1 MYNNKQ
7 RVSRLSEVLPLT
19 TIAIL
24 NYRLSSPKHLYP
36 IPIHD
41 TATAFNYI
49 ADPNSVHNAGR
60 VPRISLYG
68 SHIGGSLA
76 LMLALTSPNL
86 IDSLAV
92 LEPVVDW
99 AGIDERKPRSK
110 HGPTVDATAHLLTIR
125 SQLFPNP
132 STYFDPF
139 ASPIL
144 FLRAPGRDTP
154 ASHSSLVTE
163 NEDDLY
169 PATDSDADT
178 DAFGPYDDDHMSS
191 ELPSTLPKRRKV
203 LRRWPPL
210 GRPEEATLP
219 HVHIL
224 LREGGGLSEVLRNQG
239 KEMAD
244 CMQKACFFGREKGV
258 GEARV
263 MADVLQESEAVVDD
277 AILRMVGEPRQIPR
291 N

>member
-1 MYNNKQ
+1 M
-7 RVSRLSEVLPLT
+7 T
-19 TIAIL
+19 TIAVL

-41 TATAFNYI
+41 TATAFTYI
-49 ADPNSVHNAGR
+49 ANPSSAHNAGR

-99 AGIDERKPRSK
+99 TGLDERKSRAK
-110 HGPTVDATAHLLTIR
+110 NGPTQDATVHLLNIR
-125 SQLFPNP
+125 SQLFRSP
-132 STYFDPF
+132 SVYFDPF

-154 ASHSSLVTE
+154 ASHSSLVME
-163 NEDDLY
+163 NEEDLY
-169 PATDSDADT
+169 PATNTDADS
-178 DAFGPYDDDHMSS
+178 DAFGPYDDEHIS
-191 ELPSTLPKRRKV
+191 STLSSTSPKRRKV

-210 GRPEEATLP
+210 GRPEESTLP
-219 HVHIL
+219 YVEL
-224 LREGGGLSEVLRNQG
+224 MLREGGGLSGVLREQG

-244 CMQKACFFGREKGV
+244 CMQKACFFGREKGF

-263 MADVLQESEAVVDD
+263 KTEILQGGEAAVDD
-277 AILRMVGEPRQIPR
+277 AVLRIVGDSRDTYA
-291 N
+291 